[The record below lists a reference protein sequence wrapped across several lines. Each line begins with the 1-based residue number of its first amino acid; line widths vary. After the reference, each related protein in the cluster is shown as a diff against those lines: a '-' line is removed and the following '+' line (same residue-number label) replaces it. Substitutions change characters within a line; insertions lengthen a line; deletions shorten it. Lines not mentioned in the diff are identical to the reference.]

1 MGLLI
6 LSKPYKMST
15 FKALVQLSHQIICAE
30 LSLIILLISTRFV
43 IVVVSVLILEMF
55 ILPFSPVS
63 PATGL
68 SVGLIFSNN
77 CFYWFSVF
85 SFTDFCSFI
94 MFFLLLALGFFC
106 SFFQVRWTLTLL
118 IHNIFY
124 FFLWKNLY

>member
-77 CFYWFSVF
+77 CFY
-85 SFTDFCSFI
+85 
-94 MFFLLLALGFFC
+94 
-106 SFFQVRWTLTLL
+106 
-118 IHNIFY
+118 
-124 FFLWKNLY
+124 